1 MFQRRGLASPVG
13 IALATLL
20 VTLALLSAQPAGA
33 QTYSYAAKFVCGF
46 NRSNVGHGGV
56 PGEIGGEATV
66 KLGNYATEINIFN
79 PSPDANLDKRVL
91 VLYDDQAPWPPVGRE
106 PNIVFPTGGEAIPL
120 PNFAATM
127 DDCNKIYQLVG
138 IPLFVP
144 PPLLIGFLVIQS
156 DQPLDVVAVY
166 TTEICSDWT
175 VLGANGMCNNAN
187 GSFGAGLSIDV
198 EQVAER
204 VLP

>member
-1 MFQRRGLASPVG
+1 MSKKRGFASPVG

-20 VTLALLSAQPAGA
+20 VTLSVLAAQPAAA

-46 NRSNVGHGGV
+46 NRSNAGYGV
-56 PGEIGGEATV
+56 PGEFGGEAIV
-66 KLGNYATEINIFN
+66 KIGNYATEINIFN
-79 PSPDANLDKRVL
+79 PSPDADISKRVL
-91 VLYDDQAPWPPVGRE
+91 VLYDDQAFWPPVGRE

-127 DDCNKIYQLVG
+127 DDCNKIYQLLG

-144 PPLLIGFLVIQS
+144 PPLLVGFLVIQS
-156 DQPLDVVAVY
+156 NQPLDVVAVY

-175 VLGANGMCNNAN
+175 ILGANGMCTNGN

-204 VLP
+204 RLP